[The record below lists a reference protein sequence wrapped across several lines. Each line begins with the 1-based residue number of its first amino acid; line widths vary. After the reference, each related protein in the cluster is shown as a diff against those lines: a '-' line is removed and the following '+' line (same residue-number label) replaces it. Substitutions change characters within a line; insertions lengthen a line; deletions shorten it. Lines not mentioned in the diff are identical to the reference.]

1 MILFWYCVKELLF
14 PLALASGVL
23 SSIMLMDQ
31 VYKFMPFLQAT
42 GLEPGPLLWM
52 IVYSLPTILMLTTPI
67 ALMVGIYV
75 GINRLSQDHEVVAMR
90 AAGISLGSLF
100 QPVLAVGIVVALL
113 VSWLTLWASPWGA
126 RSLEELKYEILKKQ
140 TKIQLVEGRIN
151 NFFGSKSIYV
161 FEKQGDLLKGV
172 FIGDWERPEESGLIE
187 AEQGQILFDETKRK
201 IKLVLNDGRIH
212 QLGKEQRHR
221 ILDFKRLD
229 YNLTPPNQRNDRL
242 PSRYTKES
250 GPELNDMQMSVQ
262 RLLGEIEAASSERER
277 NEFRDEFHGRIATVL
292 SCLVFAIFALPMGIF
307 DPRNPKTMRFVYM
320 LVMVVLYYSL
330 YSQARAMMAS
340 GRGSAAL
347 IYFPLLLAVGI
358 GLANFFKIN
367 YDFDSFKEWIKVK
380 RKSKANS

>member
-1 MILFWYCVKELLF
+1 MILFWYAVKELLF

-67 ALMVGIYV
+67 ALMVGVYV
-75 GINRLSQDHEVVAMR
+75 GINRLSQDHEVIAMR
-90 AAGISLGSLF
+90 AAGVSLGSLF
-100 QPVLAVGIVVALL
+100 QPVLAVGVAVALL
-113 VSWLTLWASPWGA
+113 VGWLAMWASPWGA

-140 TKIQLVEGRIN
+140 TKIQLVAGRIN
-151 NFFGSKSIYV
+151 NFFGAKSIYV
-161 FEKQGDLLKGV
+161 FEKEGELLKGV
-172 FIGDWERPEESGLIE
+172 FIADWERPEESGLIE
-187 AEQGQILFDETKRK
+187 AERGRILFDENQRK
-201 IKLVLNDGRIH
+201 VKLVLNQGRIH
-212 QLGKEQRHR
+212 QLGEERRHR
-221 ILDFKRLD
+221 ILDFKQLD
-229 YNLTPPNQRNDRL
+229 YNLTPPNQQNSRL
-242 PSRYTKES
+242 PSRYRKQT
-250 GPELNDMQMSVQ
+250 GPELNDMQMSLE
-262 RLLGEIEAASSERER
+262 RLLGEIDQAPGARER
-277 NEFRDEFHGRIATVL
+277 AEYRDELHGRIATIL

-340 GRGSAAL
+340 GRGPAAL
-347 IYFPLLLAVGI
+347 IYFPLVLAVGI

-367 YDFDSFKEWIKVK
+367 YDFDSFKEWIKIK
-380 RKSKANS
+380 RKSKASS